1 MIQIKKKFLIFL
13 CFLLLLLNPTVV
25 KGEEIGN
32 FTDVVSQKSI
42 IEEPFII
49 EKEIIS
55 DQYAVVINSMSAY
68 DKELICRIAYLES
81 GNQCIEG
88 QRAVIEVILNRL
100 IGPKWP
106 NTVEGVLSAPR
117 QFSTWRHR
125 NKVSA
130 EQINQMNN
138 VLNLVSCS
146 DTTILPDNNY
156 VYFNCKSKK
165 NSIKI
170 QSQWFWK

>member
-1 MIQIKKKFLIFL
+1 MIQIKKKFLIFF
-13 CFLLLLLNPTVV
+13 CFFLLLFNPMTV
-25 KGEEIGN
+25 KGAEIGN

-42 IEEPFII
+42 IEEPFIV

-55 DQYAVVINSMSAY
+55 NQYAVVINSMSDY
-68 DKELICRIAYLES
+68 DRDLVCRITYLES

-100 IGPKWP
+100 IGLRWP
-106 NTVEGVLSAPR
+106 NTVEGVLSAPG
-117 QFSTWRHR
+117 QFSTWKNR
-125 NKVSA
+125 NKVSP
-130 EQINQMNN
+130 EQINQVNN

-146 DTTILPDNNY
+146 NTTILPDNSY

-170 QSQWFWK
+170 QNQWFWK